1 MRVQAEFFEPFWDS
15 GEERVGELGARG
27 WKAWML
33 QQERGGWLQPSAGET
48 HTVDYSW
55 NNFYINLRAGMVK
68 IYNKPKRVCLLF
80 SAEEEEEE
88 EEDEE
93 EVKDRS
99 QPRWT
104 VWLEVEP
111 SREAAHWLP
120 WRPDK
125 AKGQSEVDCEDP
137 DRQVLVSCMAETTE
151 CYWRDRFA

>member
-1 MRVQAEFFEPFWDS
+1 
-15 GEERVGELGARG
+15 
-27 WKAWML
+27 
-33 QQERGGWLQPSAGET
+33 
-48 HTVDYSW
+48 
-55 NNFYINLRAGMVK
+55 
-68 IYNKPKRVCLLF
+68 VCLCF

-104 VWLEVEP
+104 VWLDVEP

-137 DRQVLVSCMAETTE
+137 DRQVGVTNVSCGSSITVCENKTAVYRM
-151 CYWRDRFA
+151 CDRFVCLLYLSFSPTVGVV

>member
-1 MRVQAEFFEPFWDS
+1 
-15 GEERVGELGARG
+15 
-27 WKAWML
+27 ML
-33 QQERGGWLQPSAGET
+33 QQERGGWLQP
-48 HTVDYSW
+48 
-55 NNFYINLRAGMVK
+55 
-68 IYNKPKRVCLLF
+68 

-104 VWLEVEP
+104 VWLDVEP

-137 DRQVLVSCMAETTE
+137 DRQVGVHNVSRGNSITVCENKTLYTVCVTAL
-151 CYWRDRFA
+151 FAFFFSLSLQL